1 MRGRTLILPWA
12 MLVTT
17 GCASIVTDS
26 TQNVRIDSRPDAAH
40 VTVTDQSGRRVAR
53 GETPMSVAL
62 DKAAGYFDGQRYEVT
77 LAKEGFDDKT
87 VVLRARPNGWYIA
100 GNLVFGGFIG
110 WLVVDPWTGS
120 MYTLS
125 PGEVSADLRAR
136 SAATAEDGLRVE
148 VVFLRDIPQEDRTRL
163 RPLES

>member
-1 MRGRTLILPWA
+1 MRVSNVLIAWFM
-12 MLVTT
+12 MLTA

-26 TQNVRIDSRPDAAH
+26 TQDVRIESRPDVAR
-40 VTVTDQSGRRVAR
+40 VSVTDQSGRQVS
-53 GETPMSVAL
+53 GGVTPMSVTL

-77 LAKEGFDDKT
+77 LAKEGFAERT

-110 WLVVDPWTGS
+110 WLVVDPLTGA

-125 PGEVSADLRAR
+125 PEEVSADLRAR
-136 SAATAEDGLRVE
+136 SAAAGDLRLE
-148 VVFLRDIPQEDRTRL
+148 VVLLREVPAERRAAL
-163 RPLES
+163 RPIGP